1 MQTRLTGGVV
11 YAWLNYHGLEIE
23 HVINVMTW
31 SLNFDRK
38 SYMRTRV
45 CEF

>member
-1 MQTRLTGGVV
+1 MPTRRAGGLVCI
-11 YAWLNYHGLEIE
+11 LNWNGLEIE